1 MFQFHGKASGSTVA
15 PTKPVVPPAVYSA
28 LSDRVKKRLA
38 GHSLRRA
45 IRWLPVA
52 ACGLLAAGCLQPPG
66 AERPVP
72 FLVAVRY
79 PVEPLSMAE
88 AGDPGLRLSSDFQRI
103 RELGFN
109 AVFAAH
115 VADDRREAIV
125 HAARAQA
132 LTLIL
137 TDPVL
142 HRFCRAG
149 PAGGRAVD
157 IEKRLR
163 AASVPEGDVLSRVLH
178 IGEIVDDDGT
188 GRAVRIAEQAAQCL
202 PSLPLAATVRA
213 DLPLPGDTLRHI
225 TPVVRVCEPAD
236 PTGTFSTAPPLPKPG
251 MMIIP
256 VSGRSEDLV
265 QSVRTWLGMYHAGLS
280 TGATEGVILDAW
292 AEVRGRREGL
302 VDAADRVAVARAA
315 AVKRILHRAWAWA
328 PCLKGSLIAP
338 LDGWRC
344 YDGNLRVT
352 LYVRQ
357 HRRWALVWNASA
369 SRYSRS
375 ELSLPA
381 EAGGAAV
388 DRAVEVP
395 GDPGVVGGRVFEARR
410 GRIAIPVEL
419 APGDA
424 MLVELFGSSGGSTR
438 PD

>member
-1 MFQFHGKASGSTVA
+1 MFQFHGKVSGSTVA
-15 PTKPVVPPAVYSA
+15 PTEPVAPPAVYSA

-38 GHSLRRA
+38 GHSFRQA
-45 IRWLPVA
+45 IRWLPAA
-52 ACGLLAAGCLQPPG
+52 ACGLLAAGCLQPP
-66 AERPVP
+66 AIERSVP
-72 FLVAVRY
+72 FLVGVRY

-88 AGDPGLRLSSDFQRI
+88 AGDPGHRLSTDFQRI

-109 AVFAAH
+109 AVLAAH

-125 HAARAQA
+125 HAARAEA

-149 PAGGRAVD
+149 PAGGRAMD
-157 IEKRLR
+157 IKKRLR
-163 AASVPEGDVLSRVLH
+163 AASVPEADGRSRVLH
-178 IGEIVDDDGT
+178 IGEIVDDDGV
-188 GRAVRIAEQAAQCL
+188 GRAAQIASWAEQSF
-202 PSLPLAATVRA
+202 PSVPVAATVRA
-213 DLPLPGDTLRHI
+213 DLPLPGDGLRHI
-225 TPVVRVCEPAD
+225 TPVVRVCQPAD
-236 PTGTFSTAPPLPKPG
+236 PTGTFSTPLPLPKPG

-315 AVKRILHRAWAWA
+315 AIKRILHRAWAWA
-328 PCLKGSLIAP
+328 PCLKGSLIVP
-338 LDGWRC
+338 LDGWQC

-352 LYVRQ
+352 LFVRQ
-357 HRRWALVWNASA
+357 HRRWVLVWNASA
-369 SRYSRS
+369 SRYLRS

-381 EAGGAAV
+381 EAGGASV

-395 GDPGVVGGRVFEARR
+395 GDPGVVGGRVFEGRR
-410 GRIAIPVEL
+410 GRITIPVEL

-424 MLVELFGSSGGSTR
+424 MLVELFGSSGGSAR